1 MKDNTVTKKDRDKEL
16 LTVKVGGGG
25 EKTEGGDDDEEK
37 AEEATATGTTQPT
50 ETPTAGA
57 TKGGIG
63 LGGLGGK
70 KEEAV
75 AV

>member
-1 MKDNTVTKKDRDKEL
+1 MKDKTRTKKDRDKKL
-16 LTVKVGGGG
+16 LTVDVGGGG
-25 EKTEGGDDDEEK
+25 DKTEGGDDDEEK
-37 AEEATATGTTQPT
+37 ADEATATETAQPT

-57 TKGGIG
+57 TKGGMG

-70 KEEAV
+70 AEEEV